1 MEKYLFANQCFPADS
16 LFVLRGKSQNQPAA
30 IGIVIANNAYAH
42 PRQVDALM
50 PCFRLGAFGTEGL
63 NCKRINGLFSVLVPE
78 GSHVSPLALDL
89 LGYAV
94 HKLDLTNVE
103 TIAAQVASDVPHL
116 MRFYKQYFTRQ
127 GSFPIF
133 ERAL

>member
-1 MEKYLFANQCFPADS
+1 
-16 LFVLRGKSQNQPAA
+16 
-30 IGIVIANNAYAH
+30 
-42 PRQVDALM
+42 M

-103 TIAAQVASDVPHL
+103 TIAAQVESDREQFSVVITL
-116 MRFYKQYFTRQ
+116 RVTKIITRSVMITLTGLVQ
-127 GSFPIF
+127 RSGSCP
-133 ERAL
+133 AG